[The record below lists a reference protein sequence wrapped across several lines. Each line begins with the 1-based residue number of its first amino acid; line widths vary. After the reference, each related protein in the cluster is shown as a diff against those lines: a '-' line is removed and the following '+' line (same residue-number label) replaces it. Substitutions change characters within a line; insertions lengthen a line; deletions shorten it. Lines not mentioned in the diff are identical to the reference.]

1 MAKKRGLGRGLDS
14 LLPRESTEQ
23 GRVLELDVDEIRP
36 NPYQPRKDF
45 STEAMESLKE
55 SVEEHGV
62 IQPILVKKVDQGYEI
77 VAGERRYRA
86 ARMAQLDKVPAIVV
100 EVKSAK
106 QAEMAL
112 IENLQREDLNPAE
125 EAEGFKC
132 LMDEHHMTQEEL
144 ARSVSKS
151 RSYVANALRLLSLP
165 EDVLNLL
172 RNGSISAGHART
184 LLMFD
189 EPKRLEMAQLTIEKE
204 LTVRELEQ
212 LAKKKPAV
220 RTTRPKKDIHLRD
233 MEKQLEEVLGTRVL
247 LRDSSVRKSVEISFY
262 SREEMED
269 FLEMLMNVS
278 RETSG

>member
-86 ARMAQLDKVPAIVV
+86 ARMAELDKVPAIVV

-106 QAEMAL
+106 HAEMAW
-112 IENLQREDLNPAE
+112 I
-125 EAEGFKC
+125 
-132 LMDEHHMTQEEL
+132 
-144 ARSVSKS
+144 
-151 RSYVANALRLLSLP
+151 
-165 EDVLNLL
+165 
-172 RNGSISAGHART
+172 
-184 LLMFD
+184 
-189 EPKRLEMAQLTIEKE
+189 
-204 LTVRELEQ
+204 
-212 LAKKKPAV
+212 
-220 RTTRPKKDIHLRD
+220 
-233 MEKQLEEVLGTRVL
+233 
-247 LRDSSVRKSVEISFY
+247 
-262 SREEMED
+262 
-269 FLEMLMNVS
+269 
-278 RETSG
+278 